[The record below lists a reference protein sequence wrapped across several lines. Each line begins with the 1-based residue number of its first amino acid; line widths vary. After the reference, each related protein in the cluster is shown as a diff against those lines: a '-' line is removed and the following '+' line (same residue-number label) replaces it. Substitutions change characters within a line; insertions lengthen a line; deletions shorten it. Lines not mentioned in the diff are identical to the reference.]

1 MATSGSQAQLP
12 PDDNN
17 WYDEEDVLVTDQAV
31 GLPDVGAF
39 NLYKITPPLKRSED
53 LDKWSH
59 KVEKILERH
68 NLHNLIN
75 KSIPWPSRDPN
86 GQKWKTLS
94 KQVRTW
100 LSSSID
106 GDLMEEINGRGN
118 PVTFADE
125 LIEEIRKHMKDEGH
139 GALKAAMRNFRTI
152 SRKQFSSSEEFITSM
167 KATYK
172 TLAGLKSGIPPYYA
186 LQTMLMELMEVPELT
201 SFIIV
206 KDNELN
212 AIENPATTIIIID
225 FHRYST
231 AIQDYIKFTNA
242 DSGIISA
249 AVNNQKRRQ
258 PSNLNA
264 NSTPRA

>member
-31 GLPDVGAF
+31 GLLDVGTF

-59 KVEKILERH
+59 KVEKILELH

-75 KSIPWPSRDPN
+75 KSIPWPSRRDPN

-106 GDLMEEINGRGN
+106 GDLMEDINGRGN

-125 LIEEIRKHMKDEGH
+125 LIEEIRKQMKDEGH

-172 TLAGLKSGIPPYYA
+172 T
-186 LQTMLMELMEVPELT
+186 
-201 SFIIV
+201 FIIV

-212 AIENPATTIIIID
+212 AIENPATTITIID

-264 NSTPRA
+264 NSIPRA